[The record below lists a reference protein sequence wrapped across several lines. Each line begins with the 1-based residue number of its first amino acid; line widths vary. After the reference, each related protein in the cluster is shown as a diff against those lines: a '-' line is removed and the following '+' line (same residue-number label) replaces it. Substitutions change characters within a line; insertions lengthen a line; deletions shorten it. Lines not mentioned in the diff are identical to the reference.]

1 MFEGSLRPGHL
12 GIELDDD
19 TETLQVVPEAEL
31 PDANVKQDAR
41 SGKTRKRPLPKSEDS
56 VPQNA
61 LSKIKVKA
69 EQLGD
74 VLARTG
80 THVPPG
86 RAPLAW
92 AVLRPSNEPPEVRRT
107 RLALARRSSK
117 AEEEDT
123 TGRRLRRCKPGSR
136 PEVTSKGPE
145 DAVRIDKAAALLQG
159 LLGDDA
165 MELATALAKACLV
178 DGSRHRLMALAAALK
193 SNEELRRAILNAGP
207 EAAASFAQ
215 QDPRDWAKSE
225 LQVRRKRW
233 MQEAMQEAK
242 VPSGH
247 MAVCPECGGKA
258 FVNTGRAGSGRAA
271 RLSKQQK
278 KLLMAWEKLAKHVDG
293 KAFTVGVFCNKED
306 TADKVAQ
313 FLSENVSVKVVLIH
327 GSLMD
332 LPVGQTAQR
341 VAMATRGKLGEW
353 ENPDTVVR
361 SEDWQEAIRKGCEM
375 VQIASERKVRELERR
390 LDHLKTEAETL
401 RRKGEE
407 LRTIHLNLESD
418 LKDSK
423 NQNKAQMESNK
434 KLAQEVF
441 AMRTDM
447 SKLGQFR
454 ASLDQAVSYVD
465 SRK

>member
-1 MFEGSLRPGHL
+1 L

-19 TETLQVVPEAEL
+19 SETLQAVPEAEL
-31 PDANVKQDAR
+31 PDANVKQEAR

-107 RLALARRSSK
+107 RLALARRSNK
-117 AEEEDT
+117 VEEEDDPT
-123 TGRRLRRCKPGSR
+123 EKRLRRSKPGSR
-136 PEVTSKGPE
+136 PGPVTSKGPE

-193 SNEELRRAILNAGP
+193 SNEELRSAILNAGP
-207 EAAASFAQ
+207 EAAPSFAQ

-225 LQVRRKRW
+225 LQVRRMRW

-271 RLSKQQK
+271 RLSKQYAHFK
-278 KLLMAWEKLAKHVDG
+278 CTEKTCG
-293 KAFTVGVFCNKED
+293 KETH
-306 TADKVAQ
+306 
-313 FLSENVSVKVVLIH
+313 I
-327 GSLMD
+327 
-332 LPVGQTAQR
+332 
-341 VAMATRGKLGEW
+341 
-353 ENPDTVVR
+353 
-361 SEDWQEAIRKGCEM
+361 QEG
-375 VQIASERKVRELERR
+375 
-390 LDHLKTEAETL
+390 
-401 RRKGEE
+401 
-407 LRTIHLNLESD
+407 
-418 LKDSK
+418 
-423 NQNKAQMESNK
+423 
-434 KLAQEVF
+434 
-441 AMRTDM
+441 
-447 SKLGQFR
+447 
-454 ASLDQAVSYVD
+454 
-465 SRK
+465 